1 MEQSL
6 APMEVLT
13 AFLIGDWWMPWD
25 TQDFS
30 PSIQVS
36 IQAWR
41 FLLSHSTTKSSKMEY
56 QLPIEAIEAK
66 IPMLSAK
73 LFPNYSIDTL
83 WDFLSNSG
91 PKSVKQLVTKFC
103 LPRNLH
109 FPIAHIYIYT
119 VYMRTHPIPELYLPH
134 KIWQFYFSQKP
145 NTKGILLF
153 YNHIQEM
160 RIFRKSTTLNKW
172 QSELNLTFTEDQW
185 KAAFREI
192 AKASHCVN
200 HWGMILRIYNRW
212 QYTPHRLAKVFP
224 DTPPPC
230 WCNVG
235 RQATSYAPLGDAQAL
250 NVFETKFSD

>member
-109 FPIAHIYIYT
+109 FPIAHIYIYIHCIHENT
-119 VYMRTHPIPELYLPH
+119 PYSRAVSPSQNMAILFFPETQHQRYIAFLQPYPRDANLPQIHNSQQMAIRTE
-134 KIWQFYFSQKP
+134 S
-145 NTKGILLF
+145 
-153 YNHIQEM
+153 HIYRGSMEG
-160 RIFRKSTTLNKW
+160 SL
-172 QSELNLTFTEDQW
+172 
-185 KAAFREI
+185 
-192 AKASHCVN
+192 
-200 HWGMILRIYNRW
+200 
-212 QYTPHRLAKVFP
+212 
-224 DTPPPC
+224 
-230 WCNVG
+230 
-235 RQATSYAPLGDAQAL
+235 
-250 NVFETKFSD
+250 